1 MNSFL
6 IRIYKCI
13 FGALTGAII
22 LSVFSTIQKLFAH
35 YPVKLSGFYVPIIF
49 GGIVGIILCQ
59 WRAVLKKKEQEL
71 REAKTK
77 AEESNRLKSEFL
89 ANLSHEVRTPLNSIM
104 GFSQLIT
111 KDNLSTETRKQYCH
125 IILSRADD
133 FLHIME
139 NILLISEIET
149 NQVKAIRR
157 EFKLSSLINEII
169 TYTEYHELK
178 ISNKNSFHIQYPE
191 NMENMILHTDIKL
204 ITQVLKRVIHNAFK
218 FTVNGKVQISI
229 YNCSDYI
236 EFTVEDNGIG
246 IDQSNHNIIFEKFR
260 QIDGSQTRTYGGC
273 GLGLSIA
280 MGITQILKGDLSL
293 QAEIDKGTKVII
305 NLPKEIQLT
314 DVKPAIEIG
323 SN

>member
-22 LSVFSTIQKLFAH
+22 LSVFSAIQKFFAH
-35 YPVKLSGFYVPIIF
+35 YPIKLSGFYVPIIF

-71 REAKTK
+71 RAAKIK

-111 KDNLSTETRKQYCH
+111 KDHLSAETRKQYCD

-133 FLHIME
+133 FLHIIE

-149 NQVKAIRR
+149 NQMKAIGR
-157 EFKLSSLINEII
+157 EFKLSDLMDEIV
-169 TYTEYHELK
+169 TYTDYHELK
-178 ISNKNSFHIQYPE
+178 ISNKNSFHVQYPE
-191 NMENMILHTDIKL
+191 NMENIILRSDIKL

-218 FTVNGKVQISI
+218 FTVNGKVQFTIS
-229 YNCSDYI
+229 NRSDSI
-236 EFTVEDNGIG
+236 EFIVEDNGIG
-246 IDQSNHNIIFEKFR
+246 IDQSNHDIIFEKFR

-280 MGITQILKGDLSL
+280 MGITQILNGDLSL
-293 QAEIDKGTKVII
+293 QAEIDKGTKVMI
-305 NLPKEIQLT
+305 NLPKEIQFT
-314 DVKPAIEIG
+314 NVKHAIETEL
-323 SN
+323 N